1 MKKILI
7 ILLFNFLLIYI
18 SVSQSNNRKYDLWR
32 IPSFFRGYN
41 ILDWKPKTLKDF
53 LDLKASGATLAQL
66 ACDGFN
72 NALPPYDT
80 NQKSMAETEMMVE
93 YCRQAGLYYTIA
105 VRKGPGREDVY
116 YEGQGI
122 VPKSTIWTDNYEQ
135 ALYGKMLK
143 DIVHRYKD
151 DSLFVGLGLI
161 VEPNPLFDSVYLNS
175 AMLKPMLAN
184 NNINITAIMKQLI
197 DSVRTEDPKIPVLV
211 QNVAYSCPEFYD
223 LMERQTDSY
232 VVYEFHSWRPSEYV
246 NDTTTNDPNKTYPG
260 NYFSIND
267 FAFKNY
273 NKNFLDSAT
282 FKAVRDFQKETG
294 SPIFLGEFG
303 LLKPQKDGVS
313 FFQDIS
319 DIALEHGWHF
329 ALWVWRER
337 SSPNSYNY
345 EKYNTDYMNEIKQM
359 FAKNINSTYE
369 VKTQETGIYLYPEI
383 AQNYILINVN
393 NKSDGILFI
402 YNVLGIENSEL
413 RKEIPYKEY
422 DTAHSSIKLNISYLS
437 NGIYFAYFFSK
448 SERYVKSFIIQ
459 K

>member
-1 MKKILI
+1 
-7 ILLFNFLLIYI
+7 
-18 SVSQSNNRKYDLWR
+18 
-32 IPSFFRGYN
+32 
-41 ILDWKPKTLKDF
+41 
-53 LDLKASGATLAQL
+53 
-66 ACDGFN
+66 
-72 NALPPYDT
+72 
-80 NQKSMAETEMMVE
+80 
-93 YCRQAGLYYTIA
+93 
-105 VRKGPGREDVY
+105 
-116 YEGQGI
+116 
-122 VPKSTIWTDNYEQ
+122 
-135 ALYGKMLK
+135 MLK
-143 DIVHRYKD
+143 DIVHRYKN

-161 VEPNPLFDSVYLNS
+161 VEPNPLFDSLYLNS

-184 NNINITAIMKQLI
+184 NNINITGIMKQLI

-282 FKAVRDFQKETG
+282 FKAIRDFQKETG

-303 LLKPQKDGVS
+303 LTAPQKGGVG
-313 FFQDIS
+313 FLQDVS
-319 DIALEHGWHF
+319 VIAFEHGWHF
-329 ALWVWRER
+329 AVWDWR
-337 SSPNSYNY
+337 NGTKFYNF
-345 EKYNTDYMNEIKQM
+345 ETWGDDYWNEVKQM
-359 FAKNINSTYE
+359 FSQIINSTND
-369 VKTQETGIYLYPEI
+369 VQIQENGINLYPEI
-383 AQNYILINVN
+383 TQNFILININ

-437 NGIYFAYFFSK
+437 NGVYFACFFSK
-448 SERYVKSFIIQ
+448 SERYVKLFFIQ